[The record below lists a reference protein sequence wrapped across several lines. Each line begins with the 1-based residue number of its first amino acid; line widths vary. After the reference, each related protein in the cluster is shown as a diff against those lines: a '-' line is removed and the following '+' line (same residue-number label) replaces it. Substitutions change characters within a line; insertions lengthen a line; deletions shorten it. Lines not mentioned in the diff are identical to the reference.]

1 MLVDVDKL
9 LLELSDHHLGIGW
22 SGFASCGPRGHTCSV
37 RVFEARAWVS
47 SRCFSHRLRW
57 VMVLDGEGSQTFI
70 EIQMNKLEVNRQLI
84 QFKRCSESFGYTV
97 KLLIRENRK

>member
-1 MLVDVDKL
+1 
-9 LLELSDHHLGIGW
+9 
-22 SGFASCGPRGHTCSV
+22 
-37 RVFEARAWVS
+37 
-47 SRCFSHRLRW
+47 
-57 VMVLDGEGSQTFI
+57 MVLDGEGSQTFI